1 MAGAPTP
8 PPPSGPGGGD
18 IQLSGDISSQAI
30 LEGLLALYGVLELAG
45 ILPDPIAL
53 LESLFAGRP
62 REQATI
68 QVAQRLLLAQNPA
81 PKILG
86 IELLRALKQF
96 DLVISATGSGREIL
110 NAFAAQFTANLTAQG
125 VPLTRAQTILTNA
138 YSTAAQAGEPLE
150 PELKAPLAQG
160 LALYGPAS
168 FAATYAQGELA
179 AFNNHLTGQAYN
191 NYVLKY
197 VLTNQ
202 PLSDIENISIQNTAQ
217 NTPPPGGTTIPTPT
231 PQPTP
236 TPTPAPQPGPYPFS
250 GPDPDGDE
258 ITDDLCLQLGTYFQQ
273 LQQALQG
280 AAGGGGGGATVDLTA
295 VVSAL
300 GNMVTALGTIALNIS
315 ELTGGSSTPVDLT
328 PVVGPLTNLVTAVQ
342 AMTPAAPIDLTAIIT
357 ALNQIAAKIPANGGT
372 DVSGIVQQL
381 TNMVGQGDVDQAIF
395 NALQAAGLLSG
406 ADLQTLQGLKWS
418 DAISYIMSAAPVRAV
433 EKAIARAG
441 TTADAVA
448 ADIANF
454 AGPGANWVE
463 NKVLA
468 GLTIERNAIQAA
480 ISAILDTVI
489 GQLQPPGPV
498 SPGVIGVDPD
508 KILADV
514 VALAVNMKV
523 LTSFIGIFREG
534 AAEQIEHITEV
545 ATEIL
550 GFEELREVQIG
561 PLISNGIG
569 AVAEIQAKNTF
580 RQAIPGT
587 GELTGWRSRG
597 LMTQAQE
604 RALLGYNGVADQL
617 QPIMEQAAYSGMN
630 PRMLLQ
636 LIQTNLFTQ
645 GDLVDELTFAGVRPA
660 SQNRLLTAVPWIATK
675 SERDQLRSAL
685 EQAYIAGL
693 LSDPGLTQQLDG
705 LDQNTD
711 RDALVLQR
719 VQLEKQI
726 AFTKELA
733 ASYRQEYISNVFT
746 LAQYENFLQGIGLQ
760 QDFINT
766 RIAVDQAHVL
776 SIATRKAEAAAAALA
791 KATASVERQAAEK
804 NFMAG
809 NIDQAALAAALVAS
823 GLSAVQA
830 VAWTDLAVLRKAGGL
845 RWTYG
850 LQLAPVPAALLRARV
865 SALSDQR
872 KSGVLTDQALFAQLT
887 ALGIPQPFLNTI
899 RADANAMI
907 AAKAGAVLIPVD
919 TGQ

>member
-258 ITDDLCLQLGTYFQQ
+258 ITNDLCLQLGTYFQQ

-280 AAGGGGGGATVDLTA
+280 AGGGGGGGTTVDLTA

-342 AMTPAAPIDLTAIIT
+342 AMTPAAPVDLTAIVA
-357 ALNQIAAKIPANGGT
+357 ALNQIVAKIPANGGT
-372 DVSGIVQQL
+372 DVSGIVNALNQL
-381 TNMVGQGDVDQAIF
+381 VTEGDVSNAAFQFLQQGGFLTPDEVQFYQGMPWADAFFTMLKRYGWDLAVGFVRIFGWDLSTGAPYVRTLRDDTQKLFTDSFKGFINSTDTLLTPFVTQLLDQ
-395 NALQAAGLLSG
+395 LKGLL
-406 ADLQTLQGLKWS
+406 T
-418 DAISYIMSAAPVRAV
+418 P
-433 EKAIARAG
+433 
-441 TTADAVA
+441 
-448 ADIANF
+448 
-454 AGPGANWVE
+454 PGA
-463 NKVLA
+463 
-468 GLTIERNAIQAA
+468 T
-480 ISAILDTVI
+480 
-489 GQLQPPGPV
+489 
-498 SPGVIGVDPD
+498 SPGVIGVN
-508 KILADV
+508 ADTPI
-514 VALAVNMKV
+514 AFATAVGFTAAIAEYFEEKFEI
-523 LTSFIGIFREG
+523 TPGQG
-534 AAEQIEHITEV
+534 AERIAELI
-545 ATEIL
+545 ATAI
-550 GFEELREVQIG
+550 GFEELRDVQIG
-561 PLISNGIG
+561 PLVRNGIA
-569 AVAEIQAKNTF
+569 AVAEIQAKATF
-580 RQAIPGT
+580 RQSIPGA
-587 GELTGWRSRG
+587 GQLADWRARG

-636 LIQTNLFTQ
+636 LIQTDLFTQ

-660 SQNRLLTAVPWIATK
+660 SQNRLLTAAPWIATK

-719 VQLEKQI
+719 VQLEKRI